1 MLTTITTIAGFGV
14 GSLLLLIAIF
24 FAFKSRTFGKD
35 IISLVLIALVMI
47 GLSTW
52 QVMKPNFQEEAGY
65 VPWDESATS
74 PE

>member
-24 FAFKSRTFGKD
+24 FAIKSRTFGKD
-35 IISLVLIALVMI
+35 IISLVVIALVMI

-52 QVMKPNFQEEAGY
+52 QVVKPNLQAEAGY
-65 VPWDESATS
+65 VPWDDTATS
-74 PE
+74 SD